1 MDIKYVILDLGGV
14 LVKIEPD
21 NFYKKMFQITGI
33 NINILKDIKN
43 DITLGLITPEEAFEK
58 VIKNYK
64 LKISLKEIIDSFV
77 YDYIGNKIDGVDEF
91 LSRLKD
97 LDIKIGLLSNTNKLH
112 FDYIKKLFND
122 FRIFDKI
129 YLSYELNLAKPDK
142 RIYEYVLNDLKIPA
156 SEIIFIDDTDENIK
170 TALDLGFKAIK
181 VKKNIVNFNEI
192 LENYI
197 F

>member
-21 NFYKKMFQITGI
+21 NFYKKIFQLTGI

-97 LDIKIGLLSNTNKLH
+97 LDIKISLLSNTNKLH

-122 FRIFDKI
+122 FKIFDKI

-181 VKKNIVNFNEI
+181 VKKNIVNFNKI

>member
-21 NFYKKMFQITGI
+21 NFYKKMFQLTGI
-33 NINILKDIKN
+33 NINILKDIKK

-122 FRIFDKI
+122 FKIFDKI

-181 VKKNIVNFNEI
+181 VKKNIVNFNKI
-192 LENYI
+192 LQY
-197 F
+197 FF

>member
-21 NFYKKMFQITGI
+21 NFYKKIFQLTGI

-156 SEIIFIDDTDENIK
+156 SEIIFIDDTDENIE

>member
-21 NFYKKMFQITGI
+21 NFYKKMFQLTGI

-122 FRIFDKI
+122 FKIFDKI

-181 VKKNIVNFNEI
+181 VKKNIVNFNKI
-192 LENYI
+192 LQY
-197 F
+197 FF

>member
-21 NFYKKMFQITGI
+21 NFYKKMFQLTGI

-97 LDIKIGLLSNTNKLH
+97 LDIKISLLSNTNKLH

-122 FRIFDKI
+122 FKIFDKI

-181 VKKNIVNFNEI
+181 VKKNIVNFNKI